1 MEQKKKRTPA
11 LLWTA
16 ALFATMVLVV
26 TLTSA
31 LTPRDSHMP
40 EAEGK
45 AVWDYIMEE
54 DPYTEWDQWPG
65 HDGMHEGQSP
75 HGAYLKLYVNDV
87 AKSAINNGKAMMPD
101 NALIVKENYD
111 KNKEL
116 VALTPMYKVNGYNP
130 DAGNWFWAKYGKNG
144 RIAAEGKVG
153 SCIDCHKKAGDHYL
167 FSMNE

>member
-1 MEQKKKRTPA
+1 MEHRKRIPA

-16 ALFATMVLVV
+16 VFTAALAAVWMIS
-26 TLTSA
+26 SA

-45 AVWDYIMEE
+45 AVWNYIMEE
-54 DPYTEWDQWPG
+54 EPYTEWDQWPG

-87 AKSAINNGKAMMPD
+87 AKTAIKEGKEMMPE

-111 KNKEL
+111 KNKKL
-116 VALTPMYKVNGYNP
+116 VALTPMYKVKGYNP
-130 DAGNWFWAKYGKNG
+130 DAGNWFWAKYGKDG
-144 RIAAEGKVG
+144 AIMASGKVG
-153 SCIDCHKKAGDHYL
+153 SCIDCHKKAGVHYL
-167 FSMNE
+167 FTTNE